1 LFVYFDR
8 RQKVSAIF
16 MDPQLAELRK
26 LQAQRYKSLPEE
38 KKPHIPTCPD
48 CNKQIYDSPVCQK
61 TGFLHNRHTD
71 RLVAGLLVDGAKR
84 QFSGQELMAAIDA
97 VRVRWQ
103 PSRVSLI
110 KADSTSLNIFQSF
123 VYSLDWKMQRYGI
136 LYGRVVGGESS
147 GEKAQQQVE
156 VHAIYEPEQ
165 IGKETSFTLLDDPRE
180 ATVDK
185 IAASLGLRRVGCVCT
200 HAPRDETAVTLSGA
214 ELLLCAKE
222 QSKFGD
228 HCVLVTMGP
237 NLESGQ
243 IHAQC
248 WQASQQCVRYF
259 QMGILSE
266 NPDSIVSILSKVPL
280 EIAQEDQDKPGHTR
294 VVIKESST
302 VVDTRWMTSYIA
314 VEPFTSTV
322 VGNNF
327 IRISRAGC
335 APPTMSN
342 AKIFL
347 QDSKR
352 AKLPFLEKIA
362 DFHLLIFLSQTVFDV
377 DCDLPPILQGIASRQ
392 SANAADFVMF
402 EEILNERLK

>member
-1 LFVYFDR
+1 
-8 RQKVSAIF
+8 

-26 LQAQRYKSLPEE
+26 QQAQRYKSLPEE
-38 KKPHIPTCPD
+38 QKPHIPTCPD
-48 CNKQIYDSPVCQK
+48 CTKQIYDSPVCPK
-61 TGFLHNRHTD
+61 TGYLHNRHTD

-84 QFSGQELMAAIDA
+84 QFSGRELMAAIDA

-110 KADSTSLNIFQSF
+110 KADSTALNIFQSF
-123 VYSLDWKMQRYGI
+123 VYSFDWKMQRYGI
-136 LYGRVVGGESS
+136 LYGRVVSDGAD
-147 GEKAQQQVE
+147 EKAPKQVE

-165 IGKETSFTLLDDPRE
+165 IGKENSFALLDDPRE
-180 ATVDK
+180 ETVNK
-185 IAASLGLRRVGCVCT
+185 IAEGLGLRRVGCVCT
-200 HAPRDETAVTLSGA
+200 HAPRDETAVTLSGD

-259 QMGILSE
+259 QMGILSV
-266 NPDSIVSILSKVPL
+266 NPDSIQSILSKVPL
-280 EIAQEDQDKPGHTR
+280 EIAQDDQDKPGHTR

-302 VVDTRWMTSYIA
+302 LVDTRWMTSYIA
-314 VEPFTSTV
+314 VEAFTSTV
-322 VGNNF
+322 IGNNF
-327 IRISRAGC
+327 IRISRPGC
-335 APPTMSN
+335 APPTMTN

-347 QDSKR
+347 QDAKR

-362 DFHLLIFLSQTVFDV
+362 DFHLLIFLADTVFDIN
-377 DCDLPPILQGIASRQ
+377 CDIPTLLQGIVSSGSRSQ
-392 SANAADFVMF
+392 DSRSVVDPSVFQFF
-402 EEILNERLK
+402 EEILNVRLK